1 MVGCGASTRRGTSVR
16 RRTLLAAVPAVAAG
30 LVGCG
35 RPRTATGTPAAQQ
48 ADARAGTVVTFVAAD
63 RGPAPAVTG
72 ELLDGSPF
80 DLAGWRGRV
89 VVLNWWGSWC
99 APCRLEAPDLQ
110 ATHEATRDLKVEFL
124 GVDIR
129 DDRDAAKAFVASFG
143 ITYPSL
149 FDPAG
154 RVALAFRDV
163 PLTVVP
169 STALLDR
176 QLRVAAVFRRV
187 VTQREL
193 EAAVRALATE
203 PGA

>member
-1 MVGCGASTRRGTSVR
+1 VR
-16 RRTLLAAVPAVAAG
+16 RRTLLAAVPAVAIG
-30 LVGCG
+30 LSGCG
-35 RPRTATGTPAAQQ
+35 RSRAPTGTAAAQQ
-48 ADARAGTVVTFVAAD
+48 ADARAGTVVTFSAAQ
-63 RGPAPAVTG
+63 RQAAVTVTG
-72 ELLDGSPF
+72 ELLGGSAF
-80 DLAGWRGRV
+80 DLAQWFGRV

-110 ATHEATRDLKVEFL
+110 AAYEATRDPGVEFL

-129 DDRDAAKAFVASFG
+129 DSRDAATAFVTDFD

-163 PLTVVP
+163 PPTVVP

-176 QLRVAAVFRRV
+176 HHRVAAVFRRV
-187 VTQREL
+187 VTRREL
-193 EAAVRALATE
+193 EAAVRALADE
-203 PGA
+203 PES

>member
-1 MVGCGASTRRGTSVR
+1 VR
-16 RRTLLAAVPAVAAG
+16 RRTLLAAAPGILAG
-30 LVGCG
+30 LAGCG
-35 RPRTATGTPAAQQ
+35 RPGRPSGTPAQQ
-48 ADARAGTVVTFVAAD
+48 DEARAGTVVTFTTAE
-63 RGPAPAVTG
+63 RSPAVAMTG
-72 ELLDGSPF
+72 ELLDGTAF
-80 DLAGWRGRV
+80 DLAEWRSRV

-110 ATHEATRDLKVEFL
+110 AAYEATRELTVEFL

-129 DDRDAAKAFVASFG
+129 DERDAATAFLTDFG

-149 FDPAG
+149 FDPSG

-163 PLTVVP
+163 PPTVVP

-176 QLRVAAVFRRV
+176 QHRLAAVFRRV
-187 VTQREL
+187 VTQLEL

-203 PGA
+203 PEA

>member
-1 MVGCGASTRRGTSVR
+1 VTFTTAERS
-16 RRTLLAAVPAVAAG
+16 PAVAM
-30 LVGCG
+30 
-35 RPRTATGTPAAQQ
+35 
-48 ADARAGTVVTFVAAD
+48 
-63 RGPAPAVTG
+63 TG
-72 ELLDGSPF
+72 ELLDGTAF
-80 DLAGWRGRV
+80 DLAEWRSRV

-110 ATHEATRDLKVEFL
+110 ATYEATRDLDVEFL

-129 DDRDAAKAFVASFG
+129 DGRDAAKAFVVDFG

-163 PLTVVP
+163 PPTVVP
-169 STALLDR
+169 STALLDH
-176 QLRVAAVFRRV
+176 QLRLAAVFRRV
-187 VTQREL
+187 VTRREL

-203 PGA
+203 PGD